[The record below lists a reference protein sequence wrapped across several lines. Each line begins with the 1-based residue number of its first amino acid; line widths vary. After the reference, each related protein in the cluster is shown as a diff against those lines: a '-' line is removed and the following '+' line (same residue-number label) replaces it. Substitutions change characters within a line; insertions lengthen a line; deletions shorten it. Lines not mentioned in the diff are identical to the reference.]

1 MRMKATEASREFS
14 ALLTRVSSGETVEV
28 DRHGEVVAVV
38 SPPTRRTMSGS
49 ALLELA
55 QRLPQPDDRFAEDVK
70 NLSQIVSHTGD
81 PWAS

>member
-1 MRMKATEASREFS
+1 MRVKATEASREFS

-38 SPPTRRTMSGS
+38 IPPPRRTMSGS

-55 QRLPQPDDRFAEDVK
+55 RRLPLPDERFADDVRG
-70 NLSQIVSHTGD
+70 LSKTLAHPGD